1 MLLGCAGP
9 FFSFVEYNAYI
20 EEELAV
26 LTDTIVTTFEQA
38 TDLIR
43 EFGIL
48 PLANLIP
55 EHPSLESLTPK
66 EAWHNDHTPEADPWL
81 WRDRFASEGV
91 AAYGK
96 FFKKKNILI
105 AKELFP
111 AVKAVLGEERTVD
124 ERYADGELSQAAM
137 KIYEAIEQQ
146 GGIDTRA
153 LRKAVGMAQTEAKKD
168 YDKALLELQESCDIV
183 IAGVV
188 ARANDQG
195 EKSGWNSMG
204 YELADRWLVQKGVS
218 AELPTVEEAKTQL
231 RAHLERVA
239 SPKAYAYLKKLFG
252 L

>member
-1 MLLGCAGP
+1 MT
-9 FFSFVEYNAYI
+9 I
-20 EEELAV
+20 
-26 LTDTIVTTFEQA
+26 DTIVKTYEQA
-38 TDLIR
+38 SDLIR
-43 EFGIL
+43 EIGIL

-55 EHPSLESLTPK
+55 EFPSLDSVTEK
-66 EAWHNDHTPEADPWL
+66 EAWHNDHTPAADPWL

-111 AVKAVLGEERTVD
+111 AVKALLGDERTVE
-124 ERYADGELSQAAM
+124 ERYEDGELSIAAK
-137 KIYEAIEQQ
+137 KIYVAIEHQ

-188 ARANDQG
+188 GRVNDEG
-195 EKSGWNSMG
+195 EKSGWSSMG
-204 YELADRWLVQKGVS
+204 YELADRWLEQKGLS
-218 AELPTVEEAKTQL
+218 ADLPTVAEAKAKLQ
-231 RAHLERVA
+231 AHLERVTT
-239 SPKAYAYLKKLFG
+239 PKAYAYLQKVLG